1 MSSILG
7 LSEPDPIPVAEP
19 STIENSG
26 PIIKRLFAALMST
39 IVPGTGQLLLGRT
52 RAGAFFLAGFLATL
66 MLFWPVRLPQS
77 YAG

>member
-19 STIENSG
+19 STVKTAN
-26 PIIKRLFAALMST
+26 PLLKRLFAALLST
-39 IVPGTGQLLLGRT
+39 IVPGTGQLLLGRI